1 MNVPQEITAIYA
13 AVLTFHRRNF
23 AAMRK
28 GKWKLVVG
36 QDDTYKIGWHER
48 YPNRGSGAP
57 PAPQTLPGAVIKCG
71 TFDESKMCNSK
82 NGGACLFDMSVGEA
96 LKCAMNLS
104 VGSSPRGR
112 GVIRKLDRT
121 DIRTAQRL
129 RVNERRRGRG
139 GESKMILP

>member
-1 MNVPQEITAIYA
+1 
-13 AVLTFHRRNF
+13 
-23 AAMRK
+23 
-28 GKWKLVVG
+28 
-36 QDDTYKIGWHER
+36 
-48 YPNRGSGAP
+48 
-57 PAPQTLPGAVIKCG
+57 
-71 TFDESKMCNSK
+71 MCNSK